1 MYVNTL
7 SPPSVTSQYGTAI
20 YTDSSEMPCVCWELN
35 LGPLGKQP
43 VLLTTKTSLQ
53 LQIPKVFIYLSQDAS
68 SHIEVGK
75 EAVLEATGGPR

>member
-1 MYVNTL
+1 MCEY
-7 SPPSVTSQYGTAI
+7 SVTAFRYITRGTAS
-20 YTDSSEMPCVCWELN
+20 YTDSSEMPSVFWELN

-53 LQIPKVFIYLSQDAS
+53 LQIPKVFIYYSQDAS

-75 EAVLEATGGPR
+75 EAVLEATAGPR